1 MLLFFFDAPVHIPT
15 VGLAVSNFVIQ
26 CYVHL
31 AMHTNPQLQSRVE
44 QYLRDCFVGFFVGED
59 RDRDALLT
67 GISEGTGLIDD
78 LSGIVIGY
86 TQQPA
91 RDERS
96 EFIASLVHIP
106 VSLLVSFLVNIPEA
120 VAGAYIG
127 QTALKVVS
135 TASVIY
141 GGIVNNI
148 LNGRYELYV

>member
-1 MLLFFFDAPVHIPT
+1 
-15 VGLAVSNFVIQ
+15 
-26 CYVHL
+26 
-31 AMHTNPQLQSRVE
+31 VE

-96 EFIASLVHIP
+96 EFIACLVHIP